1 MMPGLSGMKENND
14 VEILVGNCVR
24 YVFVPAS
31 LGGILFIASC
41 LHIIVQK
48 EKERICGLLCSV

>member
-31 LGGILFIASC
+31 L
-41 LHIIVQK
+41 
-48 EKERICGLLCSV
+48 